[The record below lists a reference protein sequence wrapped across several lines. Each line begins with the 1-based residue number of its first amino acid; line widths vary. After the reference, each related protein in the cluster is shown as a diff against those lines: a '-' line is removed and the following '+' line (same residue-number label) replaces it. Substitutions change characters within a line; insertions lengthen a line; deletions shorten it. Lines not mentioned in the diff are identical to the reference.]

1 MIGIEMRAQ
10 LRYAVVV
17 EPLDERLDG
26 RAHGVGL
33 EETVILQ
40 TLEHDELVPV
50 FPDEIE
56 LLGA

>member
-1 MIGIEMRAQ
+1 MIGIEMRAE

-17 EPLDERLDG
+17 EPLDERLDR
-26 RAHGVGL
+26 RALGVGL

-40 TLEHDELVPV
+40 TLEHDEPVPV